1 MSGGNESKKRHFILE
16 HLAKTESFKKPQP
29 SIPKIKLPERDRWR
43 HGGDLLR
50 QVHNLESDMAT
61 ARQAQIAAGLEGGF
75 GLSIEFESFPDV
87 EMAFA
92 SLARDRSRI
101 ELLNVRQEN
110 GRTWAT
116 VFVPDGKLSHFEKL
130 ILAYLEERRDK
141 AGKPR
146 DNRRLVE
153 SIQAIRTATLKAL
166 WTDDPSVFPSTD
178 EDPFWWEVWLPVGE
192 NREATVSTFRRLAE
206 AQGFKLASGELGFPE
221 RTVLLAFGSA
231 RMMKHS
237 MMTLNSIAELRR
249 AKDTA
254 EFFDSLPPAEQAQW
268 VDELRSRATFSGP
281 EEPVPYVCLLD
292 TGVNRGHPLIAPAL
306 VPEDLHSVDPA
317 WGTDDTDGHGTSM
330 AGLAL
335 IGNLADTLESR
346 EPVVIGHRLESVKL
360 LPQDGANTGDARL
373 HGYLTVEAVSR
384 SEVTAP
390 LRPRVFGMAVTAS
403 DYRDRGEPSAWSAAL
418 DRLAADSDG
427 DGETTRLLLV
437 AAGNIID
444 NDAWA
449 DYPASNSLEG
459 IHDPGQAWNALTIGA
474 FTDLQTITDSD
485 ADNYRPIAPLGG
497 LSPFSTTSSTWKPEW
512 PMKPDVVFEGGNA
525 ARDILGPCWMPSLS
539 LLTTHHNTSE
549 RLFTTAN
556 ATSAA
561 TALAS
566 RMAARLMAAYRELWP
581 ESIRALIVHSARWT
595 PAMETMFLVNSIRP
609 KKSAAE
615 QLVRHCGYG
624 VPDLDRALWS
634 VSNSLTMVIQ
644 EQLHPFQ
651 REGTGQPKFRDM
663 HLYQLPWPLEELEK
677 LGDAQVEMRVTL
689 SYFIEP
695 NPSKRG
701 FRSRYSYESHG
712 LRFDVKRAAE
722 SLLDFRARINAAARD
737 EEEGTHRSQGDG
749 SEWTIGI
756 KKRHKGSLHSDIWK
770 GSAADLAS
778 RGVLAIY
785 PAVGWWKDRTRLQR
799 YNKAARYAL
808 VVSIH
813 APEVDADLYTE
824 VANQITT
831 QVMVEA

>member
-1 MSGGNESKKRHFILE
+1 MVEEKETRKRHFILE
-16 HLAKTESFKKPQP
+16 HLAKSESFKKPQSP
-29 SIPKIKLPERDRWR
+29 IPKSAPPERDRQR
-43 HGGDLLR
+43 HGWSLLQ
-50 QVHNLESDMAT
+50 QVRGLESDMAT
-61 ARQAQIAAGLEGGF
+61 ARQAQTASGMEGGF

-101 ELLNVRQEN
+101 ELLNVRREN
-110 GRTWAT
+110 GKTFAT

-130 ILAYLEERRDK
+130 ILAYIEEKCDK

-146 DNRRLVE
+146 DNRNLVD

-166 WTDDPSVFPSTD
+166 WTDDLSVFPSTD
-178 EDPFWWEVWLPVGE
+178 EDFFWWEVWLPVGE
-192 NREATVSTFRRLAE
+192 NREATLSTFRRLAQ
-206 AQGFKLASGELGFPE
+206 AQGFKLARGELLFPE
-221 RTVLLAFGSA
+221 RTVLMAFGSA
-231 RMMKHS
+231 GMMKRS
-237 MMTLNSIAELRR
+237 MMTLNSIAELRK

-254 EFFDSLPPAEQAQW
+254 EFFDSLKPVEQAQW
-268 VDELRSRATFSGP
+268 VDELLSRATFARP
-281 EEPVPYVCLLD
+281 EELVPYVCLLD
-292 TGVNRGHPLIAPAL
+292 TGVNRGHPLISPAL
-306 VPEDLHSVDPA
+306 TPEDLHSIEPA
-317 WGTDDTDGHGTSM
+317 WGTDDDDGHGTNM

-335 IGNLADTLESR
+335 IGNLAEALESG
-346 EPVVIGHRLESVKL
+346 EPVMIGHRLESVKL
-360 LPQDGANTGDARL
+360 LPKDGDNPGDSHL

-384 SEVTAP
+384 PEVTAP
-390 LRPRVFGMAVTAS
+390 RRPRAFGMAVTAA

-427 DGETTRLLLV
+427 SGETPRLLLV
-437 AAGNIID
+437 AAGNIKDIG
-444 NDAWA
+444 AWA
-449 DYPASNSLEG
+449 DYPKSNSLEG

-474 FTDLQTITDSD
+474 FTDLQTITEPS
-485 ADNYRPIAPLGG
+485 ADKYRPIAPPGG
-497 LSPFSTTSSTWKPEW
+497 LSPFSTTSNTWKPEW

-566 RMAARLMAAYRELWP
+566 QMAARLMAAYPKLWP

-595 PAMETMFLVNSIRP
+595 PAMEQMFLKNSTKR
-609 KKSAAE
+609 KKSDVE
-615 QLVRHCGYG
+615 QLIRHCGYG
-624 VPDLDRALWS
+624 VPNLDRALWS

-651 REGTGQPKFRDM
+651 REGTDQPKFRDM
-663 HLYQLPWPLEELEK
+663 HLYELPWPLEELEQ
-677 LGDAQVEMRVTL
+677 LGDIQVEMRVTL

-722 SLLDFRARINAAARD
+722 SLDDFRARINAAARD
-737 EEEGTHRSQGDG
+737 EEEGTRNTGG
-749 SEWTIGI
+749 YGGEWTVG
-756 KKRHKGSLHSDIWK
+756 KQRRHKGSLHSDIWK

-778 RGVLAIY
+778 RGVLAVY
-785 PAVGWWKDRTRLQR
+785 PAAGWWKDRTRLQR
-799 YNKAARYAL
+799 YNKMARYTL

-813 APEVDADLYTE
+813 APEVEADLYTE

-831 QVMVEA
+831 QVMVEV